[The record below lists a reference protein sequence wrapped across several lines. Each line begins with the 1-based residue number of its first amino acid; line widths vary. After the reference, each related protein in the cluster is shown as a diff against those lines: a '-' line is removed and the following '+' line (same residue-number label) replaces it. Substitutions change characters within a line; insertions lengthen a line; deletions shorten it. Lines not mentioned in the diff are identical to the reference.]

1 MFAVVTFRRMASPF
15 TATYPVVKEGHRS
28 QLPPHVDRERPTLRR
43 KPDRRAQ
50 PRVSPADIAVRAY
63 ELYEQRGR
71 DDGHDV
77 DDWLR
82 AEQELQL
89 TVNSTAT

>member
-1 MFAVVTFRRMASPF
+1 MASPF
-15 TATYPVVKEGHRS
+15 TPTHPVAKDGHRYQRPS
-28 QLPPHVDRERPTLRR
+28 RVELERPRLRR

-71 DDGHDV
+71 DDGHDL

-82 AEQELQL
+82 AEQELRRA
-89 TVNSTAT
+89 VNAA